1 LPLLEKK
8 IFYLKKQLMFKTL
21 ISTCILA
28 LIFPICI
35 SAQDINQVVAQVKKK
50 IELVSDYE
58 ASGKMKTNVAFLKIP
73 IANVKMYFKRPN
85 KLKLK
90 SEKGVSFIP
99 KGAMSLNMNNL
110 FVESNYTIIDAGT
123 EKMGNTLVR
132 IARLLPNDDNNEIVL
147 STLYIDPINLV
158 IVKSKTTTRESGTYE
173 LEMTYKGYIKYG
185 LPDKI
190 LFSFNT
196 KDYKLPKGITF
207 DFDDGSSTKKASTD
221 LKNKKGQ
228 AEISITSYIINKG
241 ISDVLFN

>member
-1 LPLLEKK
+1 MINK
-8 IFYLKKQLMFKTL
+8 
-21 ISTCILA
+21 
-28 LIFPICI
+28 LIFASFLAVVTPLF
-35 SAQDINQVVAQVKKK
+35 SFAQDIKDVVSQVKKK

-73 IANVKMYFKRPN
+73 LANVKMYFKRPN

-90 SEKGVSFIP
+90 SEKGVSFVP

-110 FVESNYTIIDAGT
+110 FAENNYTIIDAGT
-123 EKMGNTLVR
+123 EKMGNNTVR
-132 IARLLPNDDNNEIVL
+132 VARLLPNDDNSDIVL

-158 IVKSKTTTRESGTYE
+158 IVKSKTTTRENGTYE
-173 LEMTYKGYIKYG
+173 LEMMYKNYLKYG
-185 LPDKI
+185 LPDRI

-207 DFDDGSSTKKASTD
+207 DFDDGAETKKVSTD

-228 AEISITSYIINKG
+228 AEITISSYIINKG
-241 ISDVLFN
+241 IADVLFN

>member
-1 LPLLEKK
+1 
-8 IFYLKKQLMFKTL
+8 MFKTL

-28 LIFPICI
+28 LIFPICV

-85 KLKLK
+85 ILKLK

-110 FVESNYTIIDAGT
+110 FLESNYTIIDAGT

-207 DFDDGSSTKKASTD
+207 DFDDGASTKKASTE

-228 AEISITSYIINKG
+228 AEITITSYIINKG
-241 ISDVLFN
+241 IADVLFN

>member
-1 LPLLEKK
+1 M
-8 IFYLKKQLMFKTL
+8 IKTL
-21 ISTCILA
+21 ITTFILT
-28 LIFPICI
+28 IIIPICAV
-35 SAQDINQVVAQVKKK
+35 AQDIKQIVAQVKKK

-110 FVESNYTIIDAGT
+110 FSDNNYTIIDAGT
-123 EKMGNTLVR
+123 EKMGNTMVR

-147 STLYIDPINLV
+147 STLYIDPVNLV
-158 IVKSKTTTRESGTYE
+158 ILKSKTTTRENGTYE
-173 LEMTYKGYIKYG
+173 LEMNYKNYIQYG

-207 DFDDGSSTKKASTD
+207 DFDDGASTKKVSTD

-228 AEISITSYIINKG
+228 AEINITNYIINKG
-241 ISDVLFN
+241 IADILFN